1 MKNLVLRSFT
11 GVIYVALIIGSI
23 FLGPYSFLCLF
34 SIITV
39 SCLWELSG
47 LLQAMPSSQETQTN
61 PKSSKGTLG
70 PRLMA
75 CAGGLVL
82 FVSSYLFASKTC
94 GIGIL
99 SLYLLFVVFVL
110 VAELYLKN
118 DNPIQELGKLFLGQ
132 FYIALPFSL
141 LNFLAF
147 DPTFDPTFNLSSSY
161 SPMFVGSLFLFIW
174 LNDTG
179 AYIVG
184 VKFGRHR
191 LFERISPKKSW
202 EGFFGGLF
210 FTLSCAWLVYNLIPD
225 IAFYHWLALALIVV
239 VLGTWGDLVESL
251 IKRTLGV
258 KDSGKS
264 LPGHGG
270 FLDRF
275 DSVLL
280 AVYGMFIY
288 VNLFIR
294 S

>member
-270 FLDRF
+270 LLDRF

-280 AVYGMFIY
+280 AVYGMFMY

>member
-61 PKSSKGTLG
+61 PKSSKGALG

-280 AVYGMFIY
+280 AVYGMFMY